1 MSSRANDRLDMDIAR
16 WRLMVDNDL
25 DALEQGFEKLVAA
38 DERASARADRNS
50 WLLVTTSI
58 GFAITAIF
66 FAIGR
71 L

>member
-1 MSSRANDRLDMDIAR
+1 MGSRAQDRLNLDLDR

-25 DALEQGFEKLVAA
+25 DALEATAKKLVEA
-38 DERASARADRNS
+38 DERQAARADRNS
-50 WLLVTTSI
+50 WLLVTTAI
-58 GFAITAIF
+58 GFAMTAIF

>member
-1 MSSRANDRLDMDIAR
+1 MSSRAQDRLNLDLDR

-25 DALEQGFEKLVAA
+25 DALEATAKKLVEA
-38 DERASARADRNS
+38 DERQAARADRNG
-50 WLLVTTSI
+50 WLLVTTAI
-58 GFAITAIF
+58 GFATTSIF